1 MLMNALPAEL
11 LVQVLMH
18 MEPEV
23 LSRCDQLSKLF
34 HGPPSLVE
42 RALRLLATED
52 GLGGIPETL
61 PNNRANWTQALLFHA
76 ILQRGSPYKLVAA
89 GARRSL
95 FVNEDGTL
103 LICGKVNG
111 ATSMQRIPTP
121 VAGLVGVRVQSV
133 VAKRNHIIALS
144 FDGIA
149 FSWGQGYFGQLGH
162 GDKEFVAQPKA
173 ITALSNVCAIDTGYF
188 HSLAI
193 TSDGAL
199 WIWGSDK
206 KYEGESDWSHA
217 LGHDDGCLEELL
229 PRRIEALAGKRMCV
243 VAAGRHHS
251 LAACV
256 DGGCF
261 AWGSGALSATHHILK
276 KPLRVPA
283 LCGERV
289 SSVATSV
296 YNSCAVTWGGDI
308 WLWGPCGGSYVKE
321 PSQLKGTLLDSH
333 RVVSVSFCYLT
344 DYAQHC
350 LALTADGTVLSW
362 VVADYEAWGT
372 GEIGDFQYVR
382 RDLLC
387 HSLGHGDAPDVPCSR
402 VLIPRPIEALAG
414 QRIRSVTT
422 QTYSERSRSSS
433 DGFHSSAS
441 VFVAGWMDGEAQRP
455 QWACWSWGHV
465 LGWEAL
471 GHGEKHADTSLPRR
485 VVGIGVTPPVTE

>member
-18 MEPEV
+18 LEPEE
-23 LSRCDQLSKLF
+23 LSRCDQLCKLF

-42 RALRLLATED
+42 RALRLLATQG

-61 PNNRANWTQALLFHA
+61 PNNRANWTQALLFLA
-76 ILQRGSPYKLVAA
+76 ILQRGSRYKLVAA
-89 GARRSL
+89 GDRRSL

-103 LICGKVNG
+103 LICGNVDG
-111 ATSMQRIPTP
+111 GTSIRARMLRIPTP

-133 VAKRNHIIALS
+133 VAKRNDIMALS

-149 FSWGQGYFGQLGH
+149 FSWGHGYFGQLGH
-162 GDKEFVAQPKA
+162 GVKEFVAQPKA
-173 ITALSNVCAIDTGYF
+173 ITALSNVCAIDTGFF

-199 WIWGSDK
+199 WSWGSNEKFDGK
-206 KYEGESDWSHA
+206 NGLSHT

-243 VAAGRHHS
+243 VAAGRFHS

-256 DGGCF
+256 DGCCFSWGCG
-261 AWGSGALSATHHILK
+261 APSGTRHILK

-289 SSVATSV
+289 SSVATSN

-308 WLWGPCGGSYVKE
+308 WLWGPFGRSYVKE
-321 PSQLKGTLLDSH
+321 PSQLKGAVLDSH
-333 RVVSVSFCYLT
+333 RVVSVSFCNVT

-362 VVADYEAWGT
+362 VVVDSAAWGIEEM
-372 GEIGDFQYVR
+372 GYFLDVR
-382 RDLLC
+382 REWLR
-387 HSLGHGDAPDVPCSR
+387 HGLGHGAALDAPCSR
-402 VLIPRPIEALAG
+402 VFIPRPIEALAG
-414 QRIRSVTT
+414 QRIRSVLTT
-422 QTYSERSRSSS
+422 HTNLT
-433 DGFHSSAS
+433 DGLPNASA
-441 VFVAGWMDGEAQRP
+441 FAAGWMDGQAQRP
-455 QWACWSWGHV
+455 QWACWSWG
-465 LGWEAL
+465 GGRDCEAL

-485 VVGIGVTPPVTE
+485 VLGVGVTPPVTE